1 MASRSWLVS
10 RKKNLLLGDVH
21 WTNGGCPG
29 QFAESVYAAPPLG
42 LLLKRFISLNKPGFP
57 LEDYY
62 ALSPQPYRT
71 AALPFP
77 SSPSDTCSLPREIFF
92 LTSSGVQLLRS
103 IKGQVAG
110 LPAAI
115 FSRWIHE
122 HGCPSLSCQENVDSK
137 VQIKCSCSQRRQQI
151 IVSICGTSS
160 LQQAIQD
167 LRAIRRPYPGVH
179 GAATVHT
186 GFWDLYQG
194 MKSDLMEGIDQGLR
208 LSPFQD
214 KEAECL
220 KNTNDCSILRE
231 LIVTGH
237 SMGGVIAHLLCL
249 DLLSSTLDF
258 PETVLHGSTSP
269 SLVETINHNTESFL
283 QRSRLKC
290 LEIITFGEPRS
301 GNQALVDHWVSLKKR
316 HQDEHGIPIREYCVK
331 AYNDGMVVTT

>member
-1 MASRSWLVS
+1 
-10 RKKNLLLGDVH
+10 
-21 WTNGGCPG
+21 
-29 QFAESVYAAPPLG
+29 
-42 LLLKRFISLNKPGFP
+42 LKRFISLNEPGFP

-71 AALPFP
+71 AVLPF
-77 SSPSDTCSLPREIFF
+77 PSDTCSLPREKSF

-122 HGCPSLSCQENVDSK
+122 HGCPSLSCQENVDLK
-137 VQIKCSCSQRRQQI
+137 TRIRCSCSQRRQQI

-208 LSPFQD
+208 LSPFEE
-214 KEAECL
+214 KETECL
-220 KNTNDCSILRE
+220 KSTNGYSILRE

-237 SMGGVIAHLLCL
+237 SMGGAIAHLLCL

-258 PETVLHGSTSP
+258 SESTRLQYSTVLPSPTSP
-269 SLVETINHNTESFL
+269 SLVETTNHNTESFL
-283 QRSRLKC
+283 QRSRLRC
-290 LEIITFGEPRS
+290 LEIVTFGEPRS
-301 GNQALVDHWVSLKKR
+301 GNQALVDHWVALKKR

-331 AYNDGMVVTT
+331 AYNDGMVVTI

>member
-1 MASRSWLVS
+1 
-10 RKKNLLLGDVH
+10 
-21 WTNGGCPG
+21 
-29 QFAESVYAAPPLG
+29 
-42 LLLKRFISLNKPGFP
+42 LLLKRFISLSKPGFP
-57 LEDYY
+57 LEGYY

-71 AALPFP
+71 AALALP
-77 SSPSDTCSLPREIFF
+77 SSPSRTCSLPGENFF
-92 LTSSGVQLLRS
+92 LTSSGVQLLRR

-122 HGCPSLSCQENVDSK
+122 HGCPSSFYQENVDPK
-137 VQIKCSCSQRRQQI
+137 ARIRCSCSQRRQQV

-208 LSPFQD
+208 LSPFED
-214 KEAECL
+214 KEAESL
-220 KNTNDCSILRE
+220 ESTNGHSILRE

-237 SMGGVIAHLLCL
+237 SMGGVIAHLLCI

-258 PETVLHGSTSP
+258 PES
-269 SLVETINHNTESFL
+269 TESFL

-290 LEIITFGEPRS
+290 LEIVTFGEPRS
-301 GNQALVDHWVSLKKR
+301 GNQALVDHWVELKKR
-316 HQDEHGIPIREYCVK
+316 HQDEYGISIRECCVK
-331 AYNDGMVVTT
+331 AYNDGMVVQHELDSNSSEP